1 MTWKTLTERDRREWN
16 LNEVDSCDR
25 YVWRSSVRSAMRA
38 ASQLPAKEPTDV
50 DDAPTSVHLN
60 AECDPLVWTR
70 GLCCSQNKLPEH
82 DHVANQIIKYTKY
95 MLANTLPLYTP
106 STPGRG
112 QNDIFYLK
120 VVMLHSE
127 LTGMSHKIPCKQ
139 IFSPFTHPR
148 SRGWGQKVKTFF

>member
-1 MTWKTLTERDRREWN
+1 MCKPEIFVLRCFCDDTLQSGRPKMTWKTLTQRDRREWN

-25 YVWRSSVRSAMRA
+25 DVRISSVRSAMRA

-95 MLANTLPLYTP
+95 MPANTLPLYTP
-106 STPGRG
+106 STPGG
-112 QNDIFYLK
+112 GGGSKCYLF
-120 VVMLHSE
+120 
-127 LTGMSHKIPCKQ
+127 P
-139 IFSPFTHPR
+139 
-148 SRGWGQKVKTFF
+148 